1 MHLVII
7 IAAIVISETFAQY
20 YIKQYHEIPSKY
32 YYMMGIGFYTL
43 VVYFLNKSY
52 DYTTMGMAQVLWSG
66 LSCISILM
74 VGRIFFGEKVDA
86 NEWIGMTLIL
96 LGVII
101 TQLKKNMWLTKELN
115 KEVKTIFNYTF

>member
-7 IAAIVISETFAQY
+7 IAAIVISETLAQY

-66 LSCISILM
+66 LSCISILA
-74 VGRIFFGEKVDA
+74 VGRLFFGEKVDA

-115 KEVKTIFNYTF
+115 KEIKTIFNFSF